1 MEQNRNN
8 REQRLS
14 QIWNEHKDGKQY
26 QKTLG
31 LENSIP
37 LCVDFYEGRHW
48 GKVGEKTKTLPR
60 PIFNQIEMIVD
71 SKGAGI
77 LATPLKVIFSS
88 QESPELA
95 DKLTAFNR
103 QMEKEMKLEDI
114 WSEMVNQAE
123 VEGSSFLHFF
133 WDAEAFGK
141 RGEYKGGTR
150 AEIIEPLNV
159 LVHNPRETDIQKQK
173 WIIIE
178 TRCELDAVKAMCKN
192 KHDAELIVPD
202 DNENLR
208 DEKEQDGSKLVTVLT
223 KYFKKDGEVYF
234 EKVTK
239 DVFLCEAT
247 ALNPE
252 INNHLIKQKED
263 SAESN
268 LPDTPEVKQ
277 VPYKATLYPIE
288 VYQYKKRKNCIYG
301 RGEVEP
307 IIPNNRVV
315 NFNTAMMSK
324 SVEDQGFGQ
333 VVAKEGTM
341 NKGDRFTNDPTKL
354 LIDRY
359 KGGLGF
365 YTLNKQPFNPQ
376 TYQLNKD
383 ILETTRSV
391 TGATEVMTGEIMG
404 ANQSGASIAY
414 LQQQAQKPIDNL
426 AKRYRKFRERCAEIL
441 LQFYVLFYEDKEFY
455 NEVASEEAE
464 NILQGQLMAQG
475 LSDEQISKQMA
486 AIPTEPV
493 RFKDLFNGSEY
504 RKYDFDITIEIG
516 AGTQYSEIV
525 TVNIL
530 DNLLNSGKI
539 SLRTYYNVYPQNLL
553 PNKKELLKDLDNQEQ
568 GQIAQLTQAV
578 QNQQAQLEKYVK
590 VTQRLTEIA
599 NNISG
604 TIQENQR
611 LKEMMAKMQAEYSGK
626 INLANQQNASLLQDA
641 RDLATLM
648 QLDQLDKK
656 HQGENKNGENVSI
669 LQNNSN
675 KKKDNQL

>member
-1 MEQNRNN
+1 MAN
-8 REQRLS
+8 RESNNERLER
-14 QIWNEHKDGKQY
+14 IWKEYKDGKQY
-26 QKTLG
+26 QKDLG
-31 LENSIP
+31 LETMIP

-48 GKVGEKTKTLPR
+48 GKVSDKTKTLPR
-60 PIFNQIEMIVD
+60 PVFNQIEMIVD
-71 SKGAGI
+71 SKDAGI
-77 LATPLKVIFSS
+77 LATPLKIIFSS
-88 QESPELA
+88 QESPDLA
-95 DKLTAFNR
+95 NKLTAFNT

-114 WSEMVNQAE
+114 WSQMVSQAS

-133 WDAEAFGK
+133 WDSEAVGK

-159 LVHNPRETDIQKQK
+159 VVHNPRETDIQKQK

-178 TRCELDAVKAMCKN
+178 SRCELDAVKAMCKD
-192 KHDAELIVPD
+192 KHEAAKIEPD
-202 DNENLR
+202 NNENLR
-208 DEKEQDGSKLVTVLT
+208 GEKEQDGSKLVTVLT
-223 KYFKKDGEVYF
+223 KYLKKDGEVYF

-239 DVFLCEAT
+239 NVVICEAT
-247 ALNPE
+247 ALNPD
-252 INNHLIKQKED
+252 INKNLIREKQNED

-268 LPDTPEVKQ
+268 LPDTPKVENVI
-277 VPYKATLYPIE
+277 YRATLYPIE
-288 VYQYKKRKNCIYG
+288 VYQYKRRKNCIYG

-333 VVAKEGTM
+333 VVAKEGAM
-341 NKGDRFTNDPTKL
+341 NKGDRFTNDPTRL

-359 KGGLGF
+359 KGGIGF
-365 YTLNKQPFNPQ
+365 YTINKQPFNPQ

-441 LQFYVLFYEDKEFY
+441 LQFYVLFYEEKEFY
-455 NEVASEEAE
+455 NELSQNEAQSILQNQLIQQEMSREEAIE
-464 NILQGQLMAQG
+464 NFANIEL
-475 LSDEQISKQMA
+475 ETIK
-486 AIPTEPV
+486 
-493 RFKDLFNGSEY
+493 FKDLFNGSEF
-504 RKYDFDITIEIG
+504 RDKEFDITIEIG

-568 GQIAQLTQAV
+568 GQIAQLSQTI
-578 QNQQAQLEKYVK
+578 QNQQAQLEQYAQ
-590 VTQRLTEIA
+590 VTKRLTDIA

-604 TIQENQR
+604 TIKENSD
-611 LKEMMAKMQAEYSGK
+611 LKAQLAQLQAEYTGK
-626 INLANQQNASLLQDA
+626 IQLANEQNVMLQQDAQDLASLYKLE
-641 RDLATLM
+641 
-648 QLDQLDKK
+648 QLDKL
-656 HQGENKNGENVSI
+656 KNGGNTSAKDMSI
-669 LQNNSN
+669 LQNGTNE
-675 KKKDNQL
+675 KAVK

>member
-1 MEQNRNN
+1 MANKERSK
-8 REQRLS
+8 ERLS
-14 QIWNEHKDGKQY
+14 KIWNEHKDGKSY
-26 QKTLG
+26 QKTIG
-31 LENSIP
+31 IESSIP

-48 GKVGEKTKTLPR
+48 GKISDKTKTLPR

-71 SKGAGI
+71 SKDAGI
-77 LATPLKVIFSS
+77 LATPLKVVFSS

-95 DKLTAFNR
+95 SKLTAFNT

-114 WSEMVNQAE
+114 WSQMVSQAT

-133 WDAEAFGK
+133 WDSEAVGK

-159 LVHNPRETDIQKQK
+159 VVHNPRETDLQKQK

-192 KHDAELIVPD
+192 NRDASMIEPD
-202 DNENLR
+202 DNENLGG
-208 DEKEQDGSKLVTVLT
+208 EKEQDGSKLVTVLT

-239 DVFLCEAT
+239 NVFLCEAT

-252 INNHLIKQKED
+252 INKSLIREKQKED

-268 LPDTPEVKQ
+268 LPDTPKIEQ
-277 VPYKATLYPIE
+277 VPYRATLYPIE
-288 VYQYKKRKNCIYG
+288 VYQYKRRKNCIYG

-307 IIPNNRVV
+307 IIPNNRVI

-333 VVAKEGTM
+333 IVAKEGAM
-341 NKGDRFTNDPTKL
+341 SKGDKFTNDPTKL

-359 KGGLGF
+359 KGGVGF
-365 YTLNKQPFNPQ
+365 YPLQKQPFNPQ

-455 NEVASEEAE
+455 NEMSNDEAQS
-464 NILQGQLMAQG
+464 ILRSGLLQQG
-475 LSDEQISKQMA
+475 LSEEQATKELSNIG
-486 AIPTEPV
+486 TEPIK
-493 RFKDLFNGSEY
+493 FKDLFNGSEF
-504 RKYDFDITIEIG
+504 RDHEFDITIEIG

-553 PNKKELLKDLDNQEQ
+553 PNKKELLKDLDEQEQ
-568 GQIAQLTQAV
+568 GQIAQLTQMV
-578 QNQQAQLEKYVK
+578 QNQQSQLEQYAG
-590 VTQRLTEIA
+590 VTQKLTEIA

-604 TIQENQR
+604 TIQENR
-611 LKEMMAKMQAEYSGK
+611 KLKEMLAQLQAEYTGK
-626 INLANQQNASLLQDA
+626 INLANKQITESQRDA
-641 RDLATLM
+641 NDLATLM
-648 QLDQLDKK
+648 KLDQLDRM
-656 HQGENKNGENVSI
+656 QGGNVYADSLST
-669 LQNNSN
+669 LQNSVNEEIE
-675 KKKDNQL
+675 Q

>member
-1 MEQNRNN
+1 MNKISES

-26 QKTLG
+26 QKTIG
-31 LENSIP
+31 IESSIP

-48 GKVGEKTKTLPR
+48 GKISDKTKTLPR

-71 SKGAGI
+71 SKGSGI
-77 LATPLKVIFSS
+77 LATPLKVLFTS
-88 QESPELA
+88 QEAPELA
-95 DKLTAFNR
+95 NKLTAFNR

-114 WSEMVNQAE
+114 WAEMVDQAE

-133 WDAEAFGK
+133 WDAEARGK

-150 AEIIEPLNV
+150 AEVIEPLNV

-178 TRCELDAVKAMCKN
+178 TRCELDAVKAMCQSKA
-192 KHDAELIVPD
+192 DADKIEPD

-239 DVFLCEAT
+239 NVFICEAT

-252 INNHLIKQKED
+252 INKKLIRAKQKED
-263 SAESN
+263 FAESN
-268 LPDTPEVKQ
+268 LPDTPKAEQ
-277 VPYKATLYPIE
+277 VSYKATLYPIE

-333 VVAKEGTM
+333 VCVKEGAM
-341 NKGDRFTNDPTKL
+341 AKGDKYTNDPTKL

-359 KGGLGF
+359 KGGTGF

-414 LQQQAQKPIDNL
+414 LKQQAQKPINKL
-426 AKRYRKFRERCAEIL
+426 STRYRKFRERCAEIL
-441 LQFYVLFYEDKEFY
+441 LQFYVLFYEGKEFN
-455 NEVASEEAE
+455 NEMETEEAKA
-464 NILQGQLMAQG
+464 ILQGQLAQQG
-475 LSDEQISKQMA
+475 VSGEQATKKLANIG
-486 AIPTEPV
+486 TEPIK
-493 RFKDLFNGSEY
+493 FKDLFNGSEFSD
-504 RKYDFDITIEIG
+504 YDFDITIEIG
-516 AGTQYSEIV
+516 AATQYSEIV
-525 TVNIL
+525 TVGIL

-539 SLRTYYNVYPQNLL
+539 SLRTYYNIYPQNLL
-553 PNKKELLKDLDNQEQ
+553 PCKKELLKDLDNQEQ
-568 GQIAQLTQAV
+568 GQIAQLTQMV
-578 QNQQAQLEKYVK
+578 QNQQTQLEQYAK
-590 VTQRLTEIA
+590 VTQKLTEIA

-604 TIQENQR
+604 TINENKH
-611 LKEMMAKMQAEYSGK
+611 LKELLAQQMAEKSQLQAEYTEK
-626 INLANQQNASLLQDA
+626 INIANNEIIKTQQDA
-641 RDLATLM
+641 NDLAALVKMQGGNANANDMSTL
-648 QLDQLDKK
+648 QGSLD
-656 HQGENKNGENVSI
+656 EEE
-669 LQNNSN
+669 
-675 KKKDNQL
+675 

>member
-1 MEQNRNN
+1 MANKINESK
-8 REQRLS
+8 EQRLS

-26 QKTLG
+26 QKTIG
-31 LENSIP
+31 IESSIP

-48 GKVGEKTKTLPR
+48 GKVSDKTKTLPR

-71 SKGAGI
+71 SKGSGI
-77 LATPLKVIFSS
+77 LATPLKVLFTS
-88 QESPELA
+88 QEAPELA
-95 DKLTAFNR
+95 TKLTAFNR

-114 WSEMVNQAE
+114 WAEMVDQAE

-133 WDAEAFGK
+133 WDAEARGK

-150 AEIIEPLNV
+150 AEVIEPLNV

-178 TRCELDAVKAMCKN
+178 TRCELDAVKAMCQSKA
-192 KHDAELIVPD
+192 DADKVEPD
-202 DNENLR
+202 NNESLH

-239 DVFLCEAT
+239 NVFICEAT

-252 INNHLIKQKED
+252 INKKLIRASRTKED

-268 LPDTPEVKQ
+268 LPDTPKEEEVS
-277 VPYKATLYPIE
+277 YKATLYPIE

-307 IIPNNRVV
+307 ISPNNRVV

-333 VVAKEGTM
+333 VCAKEGAM
-341 NKGDRFTNDPTKL
+341 AKGDKFTNDPTKL

-359 KGGLGF
+359 KGGTGF
-365 YTLNKQPFNPQ
+365 YTLQKQPFNPQ

-414 LQQQAQKPIDNL
+414 LQQQAQKPIDKL
-426 AKRYRKFRERCAEIL
+426 SKRYRKFRERCAEIL
-441 LQFYVLFYEDKEFY
+441 LQFYVLFYEGKEFN
-455 NEVASEEAE
+455 NEMETEEAQA
-464 NILQGQLMAQG
+464 ILQGQLAQKG
-475 LSDEQISKQMA
+475 LTEEQISQDMA
-486 AIPTEPV
+486 NVPTEPV
-493 RFKDLFNGSEY
+493 QYKDLFNGSEFSD
-504 RKYDFDITIEIG
+504 YDFDITIEIG
-516 AGTQYSEIV
+516 AATQYSELV

-553 PNKKELLKDLDNQEQ
+553 PSKKELLKDLDAQEQ
-568 GQIAQLTQAV
+568 GQIAQLTQV
-578 QNQQAQLEKYVK
+578 MQSQQAQLEQYAK

-599 NNISG
+599 NNIAG
-604 TIQENQR
+604 TINENKR
-611 LKEMMAKMQAEYSGK
+611 LKEMLAQLQAEYTGK
-626 INLANQQNASLLQDA
+626 INIANQEIITSQQDA
-641 RDLATLM
+641 NDLAKLLKM
-648 QLDQLDKK
+648 Q
-656 HQGENKNGENVSI
+656 GGNTNANGMSA
-669 LQNNSN
+669 LQSGI
-675 KKKDNQL
+675 DEEE

>member
-1 MEQNRNN
+1 MANRKSNSLT
-8 REQRLS
+8 ERLS
-14 QIWNEHKDGKQY
+14 KIWDEHKDGKQY

-48 GKVGEKTKTLPR
+48 GKISEKTKTLPR

-77 LATPLKVIFSS
+77 LATPLKIVFSS
-88 QESPELA
+88 QESPQLA
-95 DKLTAFNR
+95 NKLTAFNT

-123 VEGSSFLHFF
+123 VEGSSFLHIF
-133 WDAEAFGK
+133 WDAEAVGK

-159 LVHNPRETDIQKQK
+159 IVHNPRETDIQKQK

-178 TRCELDAVKAMCKN
+178 TRCELDAVKAMCQN
-192 KHDAELIVPD
+192 KEDAMKIEPD
-202 DNENLR
+202 NNENLR

-239 DVFLCEAT
+239 NVFICEAT

-252 INNHLIKQKED
+252 INKQLIKQKQKED

-268 LPDTPEVKQ
+268 LPDEPQKKETQ
-277 VPYKATLYPIE
+277 YKATLYPIE
-288 VYQYKKRKNCIYG
+288 VYQYKRRKNCIYG

-333 VVAKEGTM
+333 VVAKESAM
-341 NKGDRFTNDPTKL
+341 SKGDRFTNDPTKL

-359 KGGLGF
+359 KGGQGF
-365 YTLNKQPFNPQ
+365 YTLQKQPFNPQ

-441 LQFYVLFYEDKEFY
+441 LQFYVLFYEDKQFY
-455 NEVASEEAE
+455 NEIGQDEAQG
-464 NILQGQLMAQG
+464 ILQGQLKAQG
-475 LSDEQISKQMA
+475 ISDEVTAQQLA
-486 AIPTEPV
+486 NIPTEPV
-493 RFKDLFNGSEY
+493 RFKDLFNGSEF
-504 RKYDFDITIEIG
+504 KDYDFDITIEIG

-553 PNKKELLKDLDNQEQ
+553 PNKKDLLQDLDHQEQ
-568 GQIAQLTQAV
+568 GQISKLNQMV
-578 QNQQAQLEKYVK
+578 QTQQAQLEQYAK
-590 VTQRLTEIA
+590 VTQKLTEIA

-604 TIQENQR
+604 TIKENQH
-611 LKEMMAKMQAEYSGK
+611 LKELLAQLQAEYTGK
-626 INLANQQNASLLQDA
+626 INLANEKIMASQQDA
-641 RDLATLM
+641 NDLATLLNM
-648 QLDQLDKK
+648 R
-656 HQGENKNGENVSI
+656 GGNGNAEDLSI
-669 LQNNSN
+669 LQSSV
-675 KKKDNQL
+675 NQEELQ

>member
-1 MEQNRNN
+1 MNKINESKD
-8 REQRLS
+8 ERLAR
-14 QIWNEHKDGKQY
+14 IWNEHKDGKQY

-31 LENSIP
+31 LESMIP

-48 GKVGEKTKTLPR
+48 GKISDKTKTLPR

-77 LATPLKVIFSS
+77 LATPLKILFSS

-95 DKLTAFNR
+95 NKLTAFNT
-103 QMEKEMKLEDI
+103 QMEKEMKLDEI
-114 WSEMVNQAE
+114 FSQMVNQAE
-123 VEGSSFLHFF
+123 VEGSSFLHLF
-133 WDAEAFGK
+133 WDAEAVGK

-159 LVHNPRETDIQKQK
+159 VVHNPRETDIQKQK

-178 TRCELDAVKAMCKN
+178 TRCELDAVKAMCQN
-192 KHDAELIVPD
+192 KHDATLIEPD

-223 KYFKKDGEVYF
+223 KYFRKDGEVYF

-239 DVFLCEAT
+239 NVILCDAK
-247 ALNPE
+247 ALNPD
-252 INNHLIKQKED
+252 INRQLIKVKQKED

-268 LPDTPEVKQ
+268 LPDEPKVETI
-277 VPYKATLYPIE
+277 PYRATLYPIE
-288 VYQYKKRKNCIYG
+288 VYQYKRRKNCIYG

-333 VVAKEGTM
+333 VCAKEGAM
-341 NKGDRFTNDPTKL
+341 AKGDKFTNDPTKI

-359 KGGLGF
+359 KGGTGF
-365 YTLNKQPFNPQ
+365 YTLQKQPFNPQ

-455 NEVASEEAE
+455 NEMSGDEAQS
-464 NILQGQLMAQG
+464 ILQGQLAQQG
-475 LSDEQISKQMA
+475 ASQEQIAKELANMG
-486 AIPTEPV
+486 TETIK
-493 RFKDLFNGSEY
+493 FKDMFNGSEFRDY
-504 RKYDFDITIEIG
+504 EFDITIEIG

-539 SLRTYYNVYPQNLL
+539 SLRTYYNVYPSNLL
-553 PNKKELLKDLDNQEQ
+553 PNKKELLQDLDNQEQ
-568 GQIAQLTQAV
+568 GQIAQLSQMV
-578 QNQQAQLEKYVK
+578 QNQQAQIEQYAK
-590 VTQRLTEIA
+590 VTQKLTEIA

-604 TIQENQR
+604 TINENKH
-611 LKEMMAKMQAEYSGK
+611 LKELLAQQMAEKHQLQAEYTDK
-626 INLANQQNASLLQDA
+626 INLANQQIITSQQDA
-641 RDLATLM
+641 NDLAELIKMQGGNANANDMSTL
-648 QLDQLDKK
+648 QGSLD
-656 HQGENKNGENVSI
+656 EEE
-669 LQNNSN
+669 
-675 KKKDNQL
+675 

>member
-1 MEQNRNN
+1 MENN
-8 REQRLS
+8 NQERLN
-14 QIWNEHKDGKQY
+14 QIWNEYKDGKQY
-26 QKTLG
+26 QKEIG
-31 LENSIP
+31 LETMIP

-48 GKVGEKTKTLPR
+48 GKVSDKTKTLPR

-71 SKGAGI
+71 SKDAGI
-77 LATPLKVIFSS
+77 LATPLKILFSS
-88 QESPELA
+88 QEAPNLA
-95 DKLTAFNR
+95 NKLTAFNK
-103 QMEKEMKLEDI
+103 QMEKEMKLDDI
-114 WSEMVNQAE
+114 WSEIVGQAT
-123 VEGSSFLHFF
+123 VEGSSFIHFF
-133 WDAEAFGK
+133 WDSEAYGR

-159 LVHNPRETDIQKQK
+159 IVHNPRETDIQKQK

-178 TRCELDAVKAMCKN
+178 TRCELEAVKSMCKN
-192 KHDAELIVPD
+192 KTDAMMIEPD
-202 DNENLR
+202 NNENIR
-208 DEKEQDGSKLVTVLT
+208 DEKEQNGSKLVTVLT

-234 EKVTK
+234 EKATK
-239 DVFLCEAT
+239 KVFICQAT

-252 INNHLIKQKED
+252 INSNLIRNTQKED

-268 LPDTPEVKQ
+268 LPDTPKSEQ
-277 VPYKATLYPIE
+277 VEYKATLYPIE
-288 VYQYKKRKNCIYG
+288 VYQYKRRKNCIYG

-333 VVAKEGTM
+333 VVAKEGAM
-341 NKGDRFTNDPTKL
+341 SKGDRFTNDPTKL

-359 KGGLGF
+359 KGGTGF
-365 YTLNKQPFNPQ
+365 YTLQKQPFNPQ

-426 AKRYRKFRERCAEIL
+426 SKRYRKFRERCAEIL

-455 NEVASEEAE
+455 NDVNSEESLKLIKEKLLSQGE
-464 NILQGQLMAQG
+464 NNQQIIQE
-475 LSDEQISKQMA
+475 LSN
-486 AIPTEPV
+486 IPVEPIK
-493 RFKDLFNGSEY
+493 FKDLFNGSEFRDY
-504 RKYDFDITIEIG
+504 EFDITIEIG
-516 AGTQYSEIV
+516 AGTQYSELV

-530 DNLLNSGKI
+530 DNLLNAGKI

-553 PNKKELLKDLDNQEQ
+553 PNKKELLKDLDEQEK
-568 GQIAQLTQAV
+568 GQIAQLSQMV
-578 QNQQAQLEKYVK
+578 QNQQSQLEQYASAI
-590 VTQRLTEIA
+590 QRLNEIA

-604 TIQENQR
+604 TINENMK
-611 LKEMMAKMQAEYSGK
+611 LKELLAQLQAEYTGK
-626 INLANQQNASLLQDA
+626 INIANQENAILRQDA
-641 RDLATLM
+641 EDLATLVM
-648 QLDQLDKK
+648 SNSK
-656 HQGENKNGENVSI
+656 GEGNA
-669 LQNNSN
+669 L
-675 KKKDNQL
+675 

>member
-1 MEQNRNN
+1 MNKINESK
-8 REQRLS
+8 EQRLS

-26 QKTLG
+26 QKTIG
-31 LENSIP
+31 IESSIP

-48 GKVGEKTKTLPR
+48 GKVSDKTKTLPR

-71 SKGAGI
+71 SKGSGI
-77 LATPLKVIFSS
+77 LATPLKVLFTS
-88 QESPELA
+88 QEAPELA
-95 DKLTAFNR
+95 NKLTAFNR

-114 WSEMVNQAE
+114 WAEMVDQAE

-133 WDAEAFGK
+133 WDAEARGK

-150 AEIIEPLNV
+150 AEVIEPLNV

-178 TRCELDAVKAMCKN
+178 TRCELDAVKAMCQSKA
-192 KHDAELIVPD
+192 DADKIEPD

-239 DVFLCEAT
+239 NVFICEAT

-252 INNHLIKQKED
+252 INKKLIRAKQKED
-263 SAESN
+263 FAESN
-268 LPDTPEVKQ
+268 LPDTPKAEQ
-277 VPYKATLYPIE
+277 VSYKATLYPIE

-333 VVAKEGTM
+333 VCAKEGAM
-341 NKGDRFTNDPTKL
+341 AKGDKYTNDPTKL

-359 KGGLGF
+359 KGGTGF

-414 LQQQAQKPIDNL
+414 LQQQAQKPINKL
-426 AKRYRKFRERCAEIL
+426 STRYRKFRERCAEIL
-441 LQFYVLFYEDKEFY
+441 LQFYVLFYEGKEFN
-455 NEVASEEAE
+455 NEMETEEAKA
-464 NILQGQLMAQG
+464 ILQGQLAQQG
-475 LSDEQISKQMA
+475 VSGEQATKELANIG
-486 AIPTEPV
+486 TEPIK
-493 RFKDLFNGSEY
+493 FKDFFNGSEFSD
-504 RKYDFDITIEIG
+504 YDFDITIEIG
-516 AGTQYSEIV
+516 AATQYSEIV
-525 TVNIL
+525 TVGIL

-539 SLRTYYNVYPQNLL
+539 SLRTYYNIYPQNLL
-553 PNKKELLKDLDNQEQ
+553 PCKKELLKDLDNQEQ
-568 GQIAQLTQAV
+568 GQIAQLTQMV
-578 QNQQAQLEKYVK
+578 QNQQAQLEQYAK
-590 VTQRLTEIA
+590 VTQKLTEIA

-604 TIQENQR
+604 TINENKH
-611 LKEMMAKMQAEYSGK
+611 LKELLAQQMAEKSQLQAEYTDK
-626 INLANQQNASLLQDA
+626 INLANQQIITSQQDA
-641 RDLATLM
+641 NDLAELIKMQGGNANANDMSTL
-648 QLDQLDKK
+648 QGSLD
-656 HQGENKNGENVSI
+656 EEE
-669 LQNNSN
+669 
-675 KKKDNQL
+675 

>member
-1 MEQNRNN
+1 MEKKIESSQD
-8 REQRLS
+8 RLN
-14 QIWNEHKDGKQY
+14 QIWQEHKDGKAY
-26 QKTLG
+26 QKDIG
-31 LENSIP
+31 LETMIP

-48 GKVGEKTKTLPR
+48 GKVSDKTKTLPR

-88 QESPELA
+88 HEVPELA
-95 DKLTAFNR
+95 NKLTAFNR
-103 QMEKEMKLEDI
+103 QMEKEMKLEDV

-133 WDAEAFGK
+133 WDADATGK

-159 LVHNPRETDIQKQK
+159 LVHNPRETDLQKQK

-178 TRCELDAVKAMCKN
+178 TRCELDAVRAMCRN
-192 KHDAELIVPD
+192 KTDADKIEPD
-202 DNENLR
+202 NNDNLH
-208 DEKEQDGSKLVTVLT
+208 DEKEQDGSQLVTVLT

-234 EKVTK
+234 EKCTK
-239 DVFLCEAT
+239 NVFICEAT
-247 ALNPE
+247 ALNPD
-252 INNHLIKQKED
+252 INKTLIRQKNKED
-263 SAESN
+263 AAESN
-268 LPDTPEVKQ
+268 LPDNPEKESSG
-277 VPYKATLYPIE
+277 YKATLYPIE
-288 VYQYKKRKNCIYG
+288 VYQYKRRKNCIYG

-333 VVAKEGTM
+333 VVAKEGAM
-341 NKGDRFTNDPTKL
+341 VKGDKFTNDPTKL

-365 YTLNKQPFNPQ
+365 YTLQKQPFNPQ

-383 ILETTRSV
+383 SLETTRSV

-455 NEVASEEAE
+455 NELQSEEAKGILSE
-464 NILQGQLMAQG
+464 QLARSGAVEEQVIKEISNIG
-475 LSDEQISKQMA
+475 
-486 AIPTEPV
+486 TEPIK
-493 RFKDLFNGSEY
+493 FKDLFNGVDFSEY
-504 RKYDFDITIEIG
+504 EFDITIEIG

-530 DNLLNSGKI
+530 DNLLNNGKI
-539 SLRTYYNVYPQNLL
+539 SLRTYYNVYPDTLL

-568 GQIAQLTQAV
+568 GQIAQLTQMV
-578 QNQQAQLEKYVK
+578 ENQQSQLEQYAQ
-590 VTQRLTEIA
+590 VTQKLTEIA

-604 TIQENQR
+604 TINENKK
-611 LKEMMAKMQAEYSGK
+611 LKELLAEQMAEKSQLQAEYTNK
-626 INLANQQNASLLQDA
+626 INIANQEIIKTQQDA
-641 RDLATLM
+641 NDLAELIKM
-648 QLDQLDKK
+648 QGGNISAKDL
-656 HQGENKNGENVSI
+656 SI
-669 LQNNSN
+669 LQSSSYEEE
-675 KKKDNQL
+675 

>member
-1 MEQNRNN
+1 MANNRNN
-8 REQRLS
+8 SQERLN
-14 QIWNEHKDGKQY
+14 QIWQEHKDGKAY
-26 QKTLG
+26 QKALG
-31 LENSIP
+31 LETMIP

-48 GKVGEKTKTLPR
+48 GKISDKTKTLPR

-77 LATPLKVIFSS
+77 LATPLKVLFTS
-88 QESPELA
+88 QEAPELA
-95 DKLTAFNR
+95 TKLTAFNK
-103 QMEKEMKLEDI
+103 QMEKEMKLDDI
-114 WSEMVNQAE
+114 WAEMVDQSE
-123 VEGSSFLHFF
+123 VEGSSFIHFY
-133 WDAEAFGK
+133 WDAEAIGK

-150 AEIIEPLNV
+150 AEVIEPLNV
-159 LVHNPRETDIQKQK
+159 IVHNPRETDIQKQK

-178 TRCELDAVKAMCKN
+178 TRCELDAVKAMCSN
-192 KHDAELIVPD
+192 KEDAKKIEPD
-202 DNENLR
+202 ANENLR
-208 DEKEQDGSKLVTVLT
+208 DEHEQDGSELVTVLT

-234 EKVTK
+234 EKATK
-239 DVFLCEAT
+239 NVFICEAT

-252 INNHLIKQKED
+252 INQKLTKIKQKED

-268 LPDTPEVKQ
+268 LPDEPKEEQ
-277 VPYKATLYPIE
+277 IPYKATLYPIE

-333 VVAKEGTM
+333 VCAKEGAIA
-341 NKGDRFTNDPTKL
+341 KGDKFTNDPTKL

-359 KGGLGF
+359 KGGQGF
-365 YTLNKQPFNPQ
+365 YTLQKQPFNPQ

-414 LQQQAQKPIDNL
+414 LQQQAQKPIDKL
-426 AKRYRKFRERCAEIL
+426 SKRYRKFRERCAEIL
-441 LQFYVLFYEDKEFY
+441 LQFYVLFYEDKEFE
-455 NEVASEEAE
+455 NEREPKIE
-464 NILQGQLMAQG
+464 NGILPGQLQPGLVQGQV
-475 LSDEQISKQMA
+475 SNQIAKATS
-486 AIPTEPV
+486 EPIKY
-493 RFKDLFNGSEY
+493 KDLFNGSEF
-504 RKYDFDITIEIG
+504 RKFDFDITIEVG

-553 PNKKELLKDLDNQEQ
+553 PSKKELLKDLDNQEQ
-568 GQIAQLTQAV
+568 GQITQLTQAV
-578 QNQQAQLEKYVK
+578 QNQQAQLEQYAKAIA
-590 VTQRLTEIA
+590 RLSEIA

-604 TIQENQR
+604 IINENKK
-611 LKEMMAKMQAEYSGK
+611 LKELLAQQMAEKTQLQAEYTNK
-626 INLANQQNASLLQDA
+626 INLANQQIISSQQDA
-641 RDLATLM
+641 NDLAELLNM
-648 QLDQLDKK
+648 Q
-656 HQGENKNGENVSI
+656 GGNVNANNMSALQSSI
-669 LQNNSN
+669 
-675 KKKDNQL
+675 DEEE

>member
-1 MEQNRNN
+1 MNKTESKQD
-8 REQRLS
+8 RLN
-14 QIWNEHKDGKQY
+14 QIWQEHKSGKSF
-26 QKTLG
+26 QKDIG
-31 LENSIP
+31 LETMIP

-48 GKVGEKTKTLPR
+48 GKVSEKTKTLPR

-71 SKGAGI
+71 SKGSGI
-77 LATPLKVIFSS
+77 LATPLKVLFTS
-88 QESPELA
+88 QEAPELA
-95 DKLTAFNR
+95 NKLTAFNR

-114 WSEMVNQAE
+114 WAEMVDQAE

-133 WDAEAFGK
+133 WDAEARGK

-150 AEIIEPLNV
+150 AEVIEPLNV

-178 TRCELDAVKAMCKN
+178 TRCELDAVKAMCESKS
-192 KHDAELIVPD
+192 DADKIEPD

-208 DEKEQDGSKLVTVLT
+208 DNKEQDGSKLVTVLT

-239 DVFLCEAT
+239 NMFICEAK

-252 INNHLIKQKED
+252 INKKLIRAKRKED

-268 LPDTPEVKQ
+268 LPDTPKEEQ
-277 VPYKATLYPIE
+277 VSYKATLYPIE

-333 VVAKEGTM
+333 VVAKEGAM
-341 NKGDRFTNDPTKL
+341 AKGDRFTNDPTKL

-359 KGGLGF
+359 KGGTGF

-414 LQQQAQKPIDNL
+414 LQQQAQKPIDKL
-426 AKRYRKFRERCAEIL
+426 SKRYRKFRERCAEIL
-441 LQFYVLFYEDKEFY
+441 LQFYVLFYEGKEF
-455 NEVASEEAE
+455 NNDVETEDAKAILQSQLAQQGVSEE
-464 NILQGQLMAQG
+464 Q
-475 LSDEQISKQMA
+475 
-486 AIPTEPV
+486 AIKELANMGTEPIK
-493 RFKDLFNGSEY
+493 FKDLFNGSEFSD
-504 RKYDFDITIEIG
+504 YDFDITIEIG
-516 AGTQYSEIV
+516 AATQYSEIV
-525 TVNIL
+525 TVGIL

-553 PNKKELLKDLDNQEQ
+553 PSKKELLKDLDNQEQ
-568 GQIAQLTQAV
+568 SKIAQLSQMV
-578 QNQQAQLEKYVK
+578 QTQQAQLEQYAK
-590 VTQRLTEIA
+590 VTQKLTEIA

-604 TIQENQR
+604 TINENKH
-611 LKEMMAKMQAEYSGK
+611 LKELLAQQMAEKSQLQAEYTDK
-626 INLANQQNASLLQDA
+626 INLANQQIITSQQDA
-641 RDLATLM
+641 NDLAELIKM
-648 QLDQLDKK
+648 QGGMDA
-656 HQGENKNGENVSI
+656 NFMSI
-669 LQNNSN
+669 LQNSLNEEE
-675 KKKDNQL
+675 

>member
-1 MEQNRNN
+1 MNKISES

-26 QKTLG
+26 QKTIG
-31 LENSIP
+31 IESSIP

-48 GKVGEKTKTLPR
+48 GKISDKTKTLPR

-71 SKGAGI
+71 SKGSGI
-77 LATPLKVIFSS
+77 LATPLKVLFTS
-88 QESPELA
+88 QEAPELA
-95 DKLTAFNR
+95 NKLTAFNR

-114 WSEMVNQAE
+114 WAEMVDQAE

-133 WDAEAFGK
+133 WDAEARGK

-150 AEIIEPLNV
+150 AEVIEPLNV

-178 TRCELDAVKAMCKN
+178 TRCELDAVKAMCQSKA
-192 KHDAELIVPD
+192 DADKIEPD

-239 DVFLCEAT
+239 NVFICEAT

-252 INNHLIKQKED
+252 INKKLIRAKQKED
-263 SAESN
+263 FAESN
-268 LPDTPEVKQ
+268 LPDTPKAEQ
-277 VPYKATLYPIE
+277 VSYKATLYPIE

-333 VVAKEGTM
+333 VCAKEGAM
-341 NKGDRFTNDPTKL
+341 AKGDKFTNDPTKL

-359 KGGLGF
+359 KGGTGF

-414 LQQQAQKPIDNL
+414 LQQQAQKPINKL
-426 AKRYRKFRERCAEIL
+426 STRYRKFRERCAEIL
-441 LQFYVLFYEDKEFY
+441 LQFYVLFYEGKEFN
-455 NEVASEEAE
+455 NEMETEEAKA
-464 NILQGQLMAQG
+464 ILQGQLAQQG
-475 LSDEQISKQMA
+475 VSGEQA
-486 AIPTEPV
+486 AKELANIGTEPIK
-493 RFKDLFNGSEY
+493 FKDFFNGSEFSD
-504 RKYDFDITIEIG
+504 YDFDITIEIG
-516 AGTQYSEIV
+516 AATQYSEIV
-525 TVNIL
+525 TVGIL

-539 SLRTYYNVYPQNLL
+539 SLRTYYNIYPQNLL
-553 PNKKELLKDLDNQEQ
+553 PCKKELLKDLDNQEQ
-568 GQIAQLTQAV
+568 GQIAQLTQMV
-578 QNQQAQLEKYVK
+578 QNQQAQLEQYAK

-604 TIQENQR
+604 TINENKR
-611 LKEMMAKMQAEYSGK
+611 LNELLARLQAEYTGK
-626 INLANQQNASLLQDA
+626 INLANQQIQTSQQDA
-641 RDLATLM
+641 NDLAELVKVQGGNANANDMSTL
-648 QLDQLDKK
+648 QGSLD
-656 HQGENKNGENVSI
+656 EEE
-669 LQNNSN
+669 
-675 KKKDNQL
+675 